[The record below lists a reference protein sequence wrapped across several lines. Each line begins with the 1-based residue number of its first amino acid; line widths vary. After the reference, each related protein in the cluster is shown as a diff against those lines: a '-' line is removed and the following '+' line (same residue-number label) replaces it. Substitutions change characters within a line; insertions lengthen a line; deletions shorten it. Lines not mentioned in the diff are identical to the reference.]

1 MKPKL
6 HFYDL
11 LILLPV
17 ALPFVYLAYVYTRLP
32 AIVPVH
38 FGIDGRA
45 DRYGNKSGLWEVAA
59 ILAGISILLFI
70 LIRLIP
76 KIDPKKSPRNPS
88 DVYNKISIL
97 VVLLFSVINCFL
109 VYSAEKG
116 AFNIGNI
123 FAAIMGLFLAVMGNL
138 MHNIKPNYFVGIC
151 TPWTLENEM
160 TWRKTHQLAGKI
172 WVAGGLAIATISL
185 LVPDRIA
192 IYVLTAGTVI
202 LGIVPVVYSYI
213 SFKSPDNKINQ

>member
-17 ALPFVYLAYVYTRLP
+17 ALPFVYLAFAYTRLP

-38 FGIDGRA
+38 FGIDGKA
-45 DRYGNKSGLWEVAA
+45 DRYCNKSSLWEVAA

-70 LIRLIP
+70 LIRFIP
-76 KIDPKKSPRNPS
+76 KIDPKKSLRNPPA
-88 DVYNKISIL
+88 VYNKISIL
-97 VVLLFSVINCFL
+97 IVLLFSVINCFL
-109 VYSAEKG
+109 VYSAQKG
-116 AFNIGNI
+116 ALNIGNVFPSI
-123 FAAIMGLFLAVMGNL
+123 IGLFLAVMGNL
-138 MHNIKPNYFVGIC
+138 MNNIKPNYFVGIR

-172 WVAGGLAIATISL
+172 WVAGGLAIAVISL
-185 LVPDRIA
+185 LVPVRVA
-192 IYVLTAGTVI
+192 FYVLIAGTVVLAVI
-202 LGIVPVVYSYI
+202 PVVYSYI
-213 SFKSPDNKINQ
+213 FFKSLNKKTNH